1 MYQDLNTN
9 ASIVYPYIDT
19 KALTDALL
27 AEADFGDYECIDDSG
42 AESSTSSKSIL
53 ITYPIYFKVVGE
65 EGEDLD
71 SECVSMD
78 ITIDLETQKVSVE
91 HLYAKNADKLEELAN
106 KLAFPNKQ

>member
-9 ASIVYPYIDT
+9 TPIVYPNIDT
-19 KALTDALL
+19 KALTEALL
-27 AEADFGDYECIDDSG
+27 AEADFGDYKCIDDSG

-53 ITYPIYFKVVGE
+53 ITYPIYFKVVDEDGE
-65 EGEDLD
+65 ELD

-78 ITIDLETQKVSVE
+78 ININLEAQKVTIE